1 MRDVGTIMTVGEG
14 HRLYVKEHL
23 ANLRRLNAFCLA
35 FEPRPTSALDPMS
48 QLCNQT
54 RAISKSVMSL
64 IQYHS
69 SCVSNDQLAI
79 QSSFKNLEVLNLY
92 NEILL
97 GSIKL
102 IFAIETSLFRLGPSL
117 EFAICIVKLY
127 SNLTNYEKLF
137 SGTSTQL
144 SSMLRSFEY
153 QFKQGYVAADKN
165 VIRLD
170 NIHDLSSH
178 NYDLVAPPIINL
190 DDVVKRD
197 FFRLSMNKFSM
208 QTQLVEILQFTNGEI
223 AIFKVISGELPNA
236 KSPPAELLTRLSQG
250 DYSPLNLGRALLF
263 PFLREYD
270 LDVIGESMSGIELK
284 TVTGNNVHLKLQCV
298 DALQWEG
305 HWRFCMK
312 KLFDRNS
319 TMRLPSV
326 NRSSASLTKSSH
338 LFQNFKMKHDKLENL
353 RPTESTGLSLK
364 LPNQPIHVDQ
374 SSEIDEPD
382 KPSQSGL
389 RRSKPLQGPL
399 SVLMSMDEE
408 DDEKSTVNNQ
418 STLSDCKHPSF
429 EDLDSLD
436 CEKLMELDKG
446 IQMELSPVSLESP
459 ALQQYKSVSQ
469 HSSMDKIGPIAE
481 QSIEV
486 DDIESIISSASDE
499 ADCRDDS
506 PTFNPCAELYKPSL
520 YRRKSSSLLSL
531 FSSKNKKGL
540 VIDTAAANTAASLKP
555 ISRENTPSSARSN
568 LPAYSMEKVHELLPS
583 TIDLTNDLAIFES
596 EKART
601 SLWDGQQWK
610 RFGSESLNLRILRSI
625 NDETVLVAYESKV
638 DRRCFFAAR
647 VSPRWKCTK
656 AAAQDIQV
664 VIPSSDFL
672 CSILPPGT
680 NTVNIRC
687 SRSEGLLNAL
697 QHCIKGNLPAFI
709 PSSQTANTLSS
720 LPSSSAS
727 NGITRS
733 STGIS
738 DLTGFKNV
746 TDAIA
751 SLLLLPSVKAK
762 IHKRVD
768 EKGWQVQ
775 DIGHVDIFSQEYKG
789 SAVAVRF
796 DFFSANESKENAR
809 TLISRLS
816 DIRRIGRTG
825 LLIASGDDERL
836 LEFVNKVIAD
846 QVYKLIKPL

>member
-1 MRDVGTIMTVGEG
+1 MTVGEG
-14 HRLYVKEHL
+14 HWLYAKEHL

-35 FEPRPTSALDPMS
+35 FEPKPASALDPMS

-54 RAISKSVMSL
+54 RTISKSVTSL
-64 IQYHS
+64 IEYHS
-69 SCVSNDQLAI
+69 SCDPNDHLAI
-79 QSSFKNLEVLNLY
+79 QSSFMNSEILNLY

-127 SNLTNYEKLF
+127 SKLTNYQKLL
-137 SGTSTQL
+137 GGKSTQL
-144 SSMLRSFEY
+144 SSMLHSFEF
-153 QFKQGYVAADKN
+153 QFKQGYITADNN

-178 NYDLVAPPIINL
+178 TYDLVAPPIINL

-197 FFRLSMNKFSM
+197 FFRLSMNKFNM
-208 QTQLVEILQFTNGEI
+208 QRQLVEILQFTNGEI

-236 KSPPAELLTRLSQG
+236 KDPPTQLLARLLQG

-263 PFLREYD
+263 PFLRDYD
-270 LDVIGESMSGIELK
+270 LDVIGESVSGIELR

-305 HWRFCMK
+305 HWKFCMK
-312 KLFDRNS
+312 KLFDRNNFMQL
-319 TMRLPSV
+319 TPSI
-326 NRSSASLTKSSH
+326 RSSASLAKSSH
-338 LFQNFKMKHDKLENL
+338 LFQNFKMKHNKLENL
-353 RPTESTGLSLK
+353 RPAESTGLSLT
-364 LPNQPIHVDQ
+364 LPNQAMHVEQ
-374 SSEIDEPD
+374 SSERSEPD

-399 SVLMSMDEE
+399 SILMSMDEE
-408 DDEKSTVNNQ
+408 DDEKATVNNQ
-418 STLSDCKHPSF
+418 SSLSDCKHPSF

-446 IQMELSPVSLESP
+446 IQMEFSPVSLESP
-459 ALQQYKSVSQ
+459 SLQQYKSVSQ
-469 HSSMDKIGPIAE
+469 HSSMDEIRPIAAK
-481 QSIEV
+481 SIEV
-486 DDIESIISSASDE
+486 DDFESIISSADDE
-499 ADCRDDS
+499 TDCRDDS
-506 PTFNPCAELYKPSL
+506 SIFNPSAEFYKPAL

-531 FSSKNKKGL
+531 FSSRNKKGL
-540 VIDTAAANTAASLKP
+540 FIDAAGANSAASLTPTSK
-555 ISRENTPSSARSN
+555 ENTPLSAKSN
-568 LPAYSMEKVHELLPS
+568 IPVYPTEKTHQLLPS
-583 TIDLTNDLAIFES
+583 TIDLNNDLAIFES

-601 SLWDGQQWK
+601 SFWDGRQWM
-610 RFGSESLNLRILRSI
+610 RFGSESLRLSILRSI

-638 DRRCFFAAR
+638 DGRCFFAAR
-647 VSPRWKCTK
+647 VSHRWTCSK
-656 AAAQDIQV
+656 AAAQDIQAI
-664 VIPSSDFL
+664 IPSSDFL
-672 CSILPPGT
+672 CSILPPGK

-720 LPSSSAS
+720 FPSSSAS

-738 DLTGFKNV
+738 DFAGFKNA

-762 IHKRVD
+762 IHERID

-775 DIGHVDIFSQEYKG
+775 NIGHVDIFSQEYKG

-796 DFFSANESKENAR
+796 DFFGVNEIKQTAR

-825 LLIASGDDERL
+825 LLVASGDDERL

>member
-1 MRDVGTIMTVGEG
+1 MTVVEG
-14 HRLYVKEHL
+14 HWLYGKEHI
-23 ANLRRLNAFCLA
+23 ANLKRLNAFCLT
-35 FEPRPTSALDPMS
+35 FEPRPASALDPMS

-54 RAISKSVMSL
+54 RKISKSVMSL
-64 IQYHS
+64 IEYH
-69 SCVSNDQLAI
+69 CSNDHLAI
-79 QSSFKNLEVLNLY
+79 KSSFMNSEILNLY

-117 EFAICIVKLY
+117 EFVICIEKLY
-127 SNLTNYEKLF
+127 SRLMNYQKLL
-137 SGTSTQL
+137 GGKSTQL
-144 SSMLRSFEY
+144 SSMLRCFEY
-153 QFKQGYVAADKN
+153 QFKQGYITADNN

-178 NYDLVAPPIINL
+178 SYDLVAPPIINL

-197 FFRLSMNKFSM
+197 FFRLSMNKFSI
-208 QTQLVEILQFTNGEI
+208 QRQLVEIFQFKNGEI
-223 AIFKVISGELPNA
+223 AIFKVISGEIPNV
-236 KSPPAELLTRLSQG
+236 KNPPTQLLTRLSQG
-250 DYSPLNLGRALLF
+250 DYSLLNLGRALLF

-270 LDVIGESMSGIELK
+270 LDVIGESMSGIELR

-312 KLFDRNS
+312 KLFDRNNLMQL
-319 TMRLPSV
+319 TPL
-326 NRSSASLTKSSH
+326 NRSSASLAKSSH
-338 LFQNFKMKHDKLENL
+338 LYQNFKMKHDKLENL
-353 RPTESTGLSLK
+353 RPSKSTGLSLN
-364 LPNQPIHVDQ
+364 LPNKAVHVEQ
-374 SSEIDEPD
+374 STEIDEPIR
-382 KPSQSGL
+382 PPQSGL
-389 RRSKPLQGPL
+389 RRSRPLQGPL
-399 SVLMSMDEE
+399 SILMSMDEE
-408 DDEKSTVNNQ
+408 DEEKAKENNRNNQ
-418 STLSDCKHPSF
+418 SDCKHPSF

-446 IQMELSPVSLESP
+446 IQMEFSPVSLQSP
-459 ALQQYKSVSQ
+459 SLQQYKSVSR
-469 HSSMDKIGPIAE
+469 HSSMDKIGPITE
-481 QSIEV
+481 NSIEV
-486 DDIESIISSASDE
+486 DDIESVISSASDE
-499 ADCRDDS
+499 TDCRDE
-506 PTFNPCAELYKPSL
+506 PPAFNPSAEFYKPTL

-540 VIDTAAANTAASLKP
+540 VIDAAGANTAASLKAT
-555 ISRENTPSSARSN
+555 SKESTPLSAKSN
-568 LPAYSMEKVHELLPS
+568 LPAYSAEKTDELLPS
-583 TIDLTNDLAIFES
+583 TIDLNNDLAIFES

-601 SLWDGQQWK
+601 SLWDGQQWM
-610 RFGSESLNLRILRSI
+610 RFGSESLSLAILRSI

-647 VSPRWKCTK
+647 VSPRWKCSK

-664 VIPSSDFL
+664 IIPPSDFL
-672 CSILPPGT
+672 CSILPPGK

-720 LPSSSAS
+720 CPSSSAS

-738 DLTGFKNV
+738 DLTNFKNT

-762 IHKRVD
+762 IHERID

-775 DIGHVDIFSQEYKG
+775 NIGYVDIFSQEYKG
-789 SAVAVRF
+789 SAVAVKF
-796 DFFSANESKENAR
+796 DFFNVNETKESAK

-846 QVYKLIKPL
+846 QVYKLIRPL